1 LYCCSGFGF
10 VRALNWNRGLNK
22 PDAVRGSPRFD
33 CFMASLAGFRIAE
46 LCLLVGLCRA
56 NEVQTV
62 SWVGPSCSLT
72 HNCGCFFF
80 FGQRCMSIAVFMRAQ
95 VQMRTTARVHWSV
108 HWMLRILPFV
118 RSRSFKKTLHL
129 GTNTYNFLCHPF
141 LKSPS
146 NTLLYFVIEGI
157 LKKSRQLKKKKYSD
171 DVCTHELDSIKQF
184 LLKSWFTF

>member
-1 LYCCSGFGF
+1 MRSEGVHGLIVSWPAWPGF
-10 VRALNWNRGLNK
+10 ALRSCACL
-22 PDAVRGSPRFD
+22 
-33 CFMASLAGFRIAE
+33 LACVVQMKFKLLAE
-46 LCLLVGLCRA
+46 LDRRA
-56 NEVQTV
+56 RWPTTAAV
-62 SWVGPSCSLT
+62 
-72 HNCGCFFF
+72 FF

-157 LKKSRQLKKKKYSD
+157 LKKSRQLKKINTQMM
-171 DVCTHELDSIKQF
+171 CAPMN
-184 LLKSWFTF
+184 